1 MGVLPPAL
9 WAARGEPL
17 ENVTEVPTGCCR
29 HRCEQL
35 LIVNLTPVIIQAI
48 PAAPIPEPEAFAMM
62 LVALGVLGVAAQR
75 RKSRQH
81 AVARRR

>member
-1 MGVLPPAL
+1 V
-9 WAARGEPL
+9 
-17 ENVTEVPTGCCR
+17 
-29 HRCEQL
+29 
-35 LIVNLTPVIIQAI
+35 TPVTIQAI